1 MFLVSTLYKQGCH
14 SKIPMW
20 NILFLLFSPC
30 FDDEPSFGSMVGSLL
45 SFPNFGTKETQ
56 EDATPMIITP
66 LSPAF
71 GSTSPP
77 CFTRIN
83 SFPLGPATLPSSIFS
98 LPYHS
103 ELKAIA
109 GQNNQLTSNC
119 YCSIHS
125 LFCPTVISWLPWF
138 AQPVFLP

>member
-1 MFLVSTLYKQGCH
+1 MFLVQTFYKQWYH
-14 SKIPMW
+14 SKVPVW
-20 NILFLLFSPC
+20 NILFLVFSPC
-30 FDDEPSFGSMVGSLL
+30 FDTKPSFGSMVGSLL

-56 EDATPMIITP
+56 EDTTPMIFTP

-77 CFTRIN
+77 PFTRIN
-83 SFPLGPATLPSSIFS
+83 SFPLGPATLPSSTFS

-109 GQNNQLTSNC
+109 GQNNQLTCNC
-119 YCSIHS
+119 YYSIYS
-125 LFCPTVISWLPWF
+125 LFCPTFISWLSWF
-138 AQPVFLP
+138 AQTVFIP